1 MHGLLLGLGLGL
13 ILAQIVLLGLH
24 SRHQWLHS
32 TITTI

>member
-1 MHGLLLGLGLGL
+1 MHGLLLGLGLS
-13 ILAQIVLLGLH
+13 LAKVVLLGLH